1 MTEPARPLVSLT
13 ELLFIH
19 TVMVDRYGGVIGVRD
34 HGLIESAL
42 NRPLSG
48 FGGQRQ
54 YATPFERA
62 AVIWLGLIKN
72 HGFVDG
78 NKRTATMAMQ
88 LWLDREGFALE
99 VAHELLVIQAL
110 AIANDRVSLDEP
122 AGWLGSRS
130 RPIDS
135 P

>member
-1 MTEPARPLVSLT
+1 VTEPARPLVSLS

-19 TVMVDRYGGVIGVRD
+19 TVMMDRYGGGIGVRD

-54 YATPFERA
+54 YRTPFERA
-62 AVIWLGLIKN
+62 AVLWLGLIKN

-88 LWLDREGFALE
+88 RWLDREGFVLE
-99 VAHELLVIQAL
+99 VVDESLVTQAV
-110 AIANDRVSLDEP
+110 AIANDRVSLDEL
-122 AGWLGSRS
+122 AVWLESHS
-130 RPIDS
+130 RPID
-135 P
+135 PP